1 MNYFYFVGIDVA
13 KLSFYATILN
23 FEEKEIAYSQFDNN
37 DKGIKKMLKWVIS
50 FKIKLTETLFCAENM
65 GIYVSEIA
73 CLSVEK
79 NFPLALACPLMIKK
93 SIGITRGKNDKIDS
107 HRIASFVLHHHR
119 KLKLYTPCSDAVLQ
133 LKGWLIVREN
143 LVKQKVSNALII
155 NTFKSDK
162 SFNASEQIKLLNK
175 ILITIKN
182 NIDKIEQKMEEVIKS
197 DHSINKNFEL
207 LTSIT
212 GVGLI
217 VASVFISTTGN
228 FTNFTDPRK
237 YACYCGVAPFEYS
250 SGTSIRG
257 KTKVSKSA
265 SVRIKTYI
273 TRSAIS
279 ARRFDEQTKK
289 YFNRK
294 IDEGKHIASV
304 TNAIKCKIIARCFA
318 VVRRGTPYV
327 NLQI

>member
-13 KLSFYATILN
+13 KLSFDATILN

-37 DKGIKKMLKWVIS
+37 DKGIKKMLKWVKS

-79 NFPLALACPLMIKK
+79 KFNLTLSCPLMIKK

-107 HRIASFVLHHHR
+107 YRIASFALHHFR

-143 LVKQKVSNALII
+143 LVKQKVSNTLIV

-162 SFNASEQIKLLNK
+162 SFDADEQIKLLNK
-175 ILITIKN
+175 NLITIKS
-182 NIDKIEQKMEEVIKS
+182 NIAKIEQKMEAVIGS
-197 DHSINKNFEL
+197 DESINKNFKL

-217 VASVFISTTGN
+217 VASVIISTTGN
-228 FTNFTDPRK
+228 FTNFTDHRK

-257 KTKVSKSA
+257 KTKVSKTA
-265 SVRIKTYI
+265 SMRIKTYI

-289 YFNRK
+289 YFKRK
-294 IDEGKHIASV
+294 MDEGKHIASV

-318 VVRRGTPYV
+318 VIRRGTPYV
-327 NLQI
+327 DLQI

>member
-13 KLSFYATILN
+13 KLSFDATILN

-37 DKGIKKMLKWVIS
+37 DKGIKKMLKWVKS
-50 FKIKLTETLFCAENM
+50 FKIKLSETLFCAENM
-65 GIYVSEIA
+65 GVYVSEMA
-73 CLSVEK
+73 CLSISK
-79 NFPLALACPLMIKK
+79 KFNLALACPLMIKK

-107 HRIASFVLHHHR
+107 LRIANFVLHHHR
-119 KLKLYTPCSDAVLQ
+119 KLSLYTPCSDTVLQ
-133 LKGWLIVREN
+133 LKSWLIIREN
-143 LVKQKVSNALII
+143 LVKQKVSISHII
-155 NTFKSDK
+155 NTFNLDK
-162 SFNASEQIKLLNK
+162 SFTAKEQVKFLNK
-175 ILITIKN
+175 NLVAIKD

-197 DHSINKNFEL
+197 DQSINKNFEL
-207 LTSIT
+207 LKSIT

-217 VASVFISTTGN
+217 VASVLISTTGN

-257 KTKVSKSA
+257 KTKVSKVSN
-265 SVRIKTYI
+265 VRIKTYI

-279 ARRFDEQTKK
+279 AKRFDEQTKK

-294 IDEGKHIASV
+294 IEEGKHVASV

-318 VVRRGTPYV
+318 VIRRGTPYV